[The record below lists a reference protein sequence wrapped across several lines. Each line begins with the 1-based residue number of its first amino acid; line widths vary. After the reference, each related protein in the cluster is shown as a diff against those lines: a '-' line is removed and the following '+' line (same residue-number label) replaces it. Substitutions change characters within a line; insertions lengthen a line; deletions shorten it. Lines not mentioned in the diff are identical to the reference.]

1 MNDHPPT
8 QNSLSDEEKMGLLDN
23 RSLSDR
29 SLSDAESD
37 NSHND
42 LESRL
47 PLTKWAGPVL
57 APVEYLRSTPWRVFL
72 VRFAWF
78 LIPSFLQSRFT
89 REQARPVKL
98 APTAYLDGM
107 RGVAALVVLFCHFS
121 YQAFVIAKGWGC
133 DDSHYYFLKLPFL
146 RLWYQ
151 GPPAVCLFFV
161 ISGYALSYRPLK
173 LIRSRNSQDFSTTM
187 SSLVFRRG
195 IRLYLPTAISTL
207 MIVCLIRL
215 GVYEW
220 TRDFAKDRT
229 YMRNVREPHPPRL
242 GSTHEQLG
250 DWAKDMFQFVH
261 VFGWKTHGGSTNYDQ
276 HLWTIPVEFRCSL
289 YLFLTILATA
299 RLRTQYRFLTVTGI
313 MLFTY
318 RNSRW
323 EFLMFLCGMVLAEM
337 DLIRGAHVVP
347 PALPVEEKV
356 QPPRRQMFQTIIW
369 FISSILGLYLMSQ
382 PDEGG
387 DRTPGWIYLTSLIP
401 KWWAADKYRYWQC
414 TGAAIFVLSV
424 SRSPN
429 WQRLFT
435 SAFVQY
441 LGKISYA
448 LYLMHGP
455 VIHTVGYQFE
465 KLAYSLTGIEGNWFN
480 AGFILSSFFVIPT
493 VFWWADVFWRAVDMP
508 TVKFAKWWENKLIV
522 KAE

>member
-1 MNDHPPT
+1 MSRYYPT
-8 QNSLSDEEKMGLLDN
+8 LHSLSDEEKMGLLDN
-23 RSLSDR
+23 RSVSDVD
-29 SLSDAESD
+29 SDSGRDDQDQRPQFE
-37 NSHND
+37 
-42 LESRL
+42 
-47 PLTKWAGPVL
+47 KWAGSIL
-57 APVEYLRSTPWRVFL
+57 APVDYVRSTPWRVYL

-78 LIPSFLQSRFT
+78 FVPSYLQGRH
-89 REQARPVKL
+89 ARDQIRPAKL

-107 RGVAALVVLFCHFS
+107 RGVAALVVLFCHFF

-133 DDSHYYFLKLPFL
+133 DNAHYNILKLPIL
-146 RLWYQ
+146 RLWFQ

-173 LIRSRNSQDFSTTM
+173 LIRGRNTQDFSTTM

-207 MIVCLIRL
+207 MIVCFIRS
-215 GVYEW
+215 GVYEQ
-220 TRDFAKDRT
+220 TREFATDRT
-229 YMRNVREPHPPRL
+229 YMRNVREPHPSRL
-242 GSTHEQLG
+242 NTNYAQLA
-250 DWAKDMFQFVH
+250 DWAKDMFKFVH

-289 YLFLTILATA
+289 YLFLTLIATA
-299 RLRTQYRFLTVTGI
+299 RLRTKYRFITVAGT

-323 EFLMFLCGMVLAEM
+323 EFLMFLCGMVLAEI
-337 DLIRGAHVVP
+337 DLIRGAHVSP
-347 PALPVEEKV
+347 PALPLEEKTQQV
-356 QPPRRQMFQTIIW
+356 RSRWHQRVLWAML
-369 FISSILGLYLMSQ
+369 SILGLYLMSQ

-401 KWWAADKYRYWQC
+401 KWWSAEKYRYWQC
-414 TGAAIFVLSV
+414 TGAVVFVLAV
-424 SRSPN
+424 SRSAN
-429 WQRLFT
+429 WQRVFN

-455 VIHTVGYQFE
+455 AIHAVGYRFE
-465 KLAYSLTGIEGNWFN
+465 RWAYSLTGTEGHQFT

-493 VFWWADVFWRAVDMP
+493 IFWWADIFWRAVDIP
-508 TVKFAKWWENKLIV
+508 TVKFSKWWESKLIV
-522 KAE
+522 KAD

>member
-1 MNDHPPT
+1 MSRHSHSIH
-8 QNSLSDEEKMGLLDN
+8 SLSDEEKMGLLDN
-23 RSLSDR
+23 RSVSDVD
-29 SLSDAESD
+29 SDSGRD
-37 NSHND
+37 DQDHH
-42 LESRL
+42 RL
-47 PLTKWAGPVL
+47 HFEKWAGPIL
-57 APVEYLRSTPWRVFL
+57 APMNYVRSTPWRVYL

-78 LIPSFLQSRFT
+78 FVPSYLQGRHA
-89 REQARPVKL
+89 REQIRPAKL

-107 RGVAALVVLFCHFS
+107 RGVAALVVLFCHFF

-133 DDSHYYFLKLPFL
+133 DDAHYNILKLPII

-173 LIRSRNSQDFSTTM
+173 LIRGRNIQDFSTTM

-207 MIVCLIRL
+207 MIVSFIRL

-220 TRDFAKDRT
+220 TREFAMDRT
-229 YMRNVREPHPPRL
+229 FMRNVREPHPSRL
-242 GSTHEQLG
+242 PTNYAQFAE
-250 DWAKDMFQFVH
+250 WAKDMFDFVH

-289 YLFLTILATA
+289 YLFLTLIATA
-299 RLRTQYRFLTVTGI
+299 RLRSQYRFITVAGI

-323 EFLMFLCGMVLAEM
+323 EFLMFLCGMVLAEI
-337 DLIRGAHVVP
+337 DLVRGAHVSP
-347 PALPVEEKV
+347 PALPIEEKT
-356 QPPRRQMFQTIIW
+356 QSNHRRWYQSAFWAI
-369 FISSILGLYLMSQ
+369 FSIASLYLMSQ

-401 KWWAADKYRYWQC
+401 KWWAAEKYRYWQC
-414 TGAAIFVLSV
+414 TGAVMFVLAV
-424 SRSPN
+424 SRSSN
-429 WQRLFT
+429 WQRVFN

-455 VIHTVGYQFE
+455 AIHAVGYHFE
-465 KLAYSLTGIEGNWFN
+465 RWSYSVTGTEGHRFT
-480 AGFILSSFFVIPT
+480 AGFVLSSFFVIPT
-493 VFWWADVFWRAVDMP
+493 IFWWADIFWRAIDIP

-522 KAE
+522 KSD